1 MIKDPYKQRVK
12 DVMSKDVVAI
22 DAIDTVHEALVRM
35 VENRV
40 SALPVIDSRSVCVG
54 VISATDLIELTRELD
69 EEFGGLER
77 IGQVSHQWFLD
88 TLVERDM
95 DRRKVEELMTS
106 NVATTAPDAPLV
118 DAAREM
124 LRQHV
129 HRLPVVDANGRLVGI
144 ISTMDVLKAFA
155 NGAPQ

>member
-1 MIKDPYKQRVK
+1 
-12 DVMSKDVVAI
+12 
-22 DAIDTVHEALVRM
+22 
-35 VENRV
+35 
-40 SALPVIDSRSVCVG
+40 
-54 VISATDLIELTRELD
+54 
-69 EEFGGLER
+69 
-77 IGQVSHQWFLD
+77 
-88 TLVERDM
+88 
-95 DRRKVEELMTS
+95 MTS

-129 HRLPVVDANGRLVGI
+129 HRLPVVDASGQLVGI